1 MVHTVVVGLGRS
13 GMGAARLLAQS
24 GTAVTVIDSGT
35 SEALNQRS
43 NLLQQQ
49 GVEVHLGIPLQASSF
64 DPWLNDLQR
73 VVISPGIAWD
83 HPTLQHLRSHGVA
96 IDGEMAVAW
105 DALQSIPWIGITG
118 TNGKTTVTHLLSHV
132 LEHSGLH
139 QGQA

>member
-43 NLLQQQ
+43 NILKQQ
-49 GVEVHLGIPLQASSF
+49 GMEVHLGIPLQASSF

-73 VVISPGIAWD
+73 VVISPGIA
-83 HPTLQHLRSHGVA
+83 
-96 IDGEMAVAW
+96 
-105 DALQSIPWIGITG
+105 
-118 TNGKTTVTHLLSHV
+118 LSLVHI
-132 LEHSGLH
+132 
-139 QGQA
+139 